1 MSSKIGTI
9 ISLIFVAMM
18 VALSMDIMCIQ
29 YLYSNLDAKS
39 SSISYEIAKHGML
52 DSSFINY
59 LNQKYKVT
67 FICESNCEVN
77 SPGTNIAYR
86 LETSYKPI
94 IISKQD
100 MKLVV
105 HRYAVLSFYD

>member
-9 ISLIFVAMM
+9 LSLIFVAMM

-39 SSISYEIAKHGML
+39 SSISYEIAKHGMI
-52 DSSFINY
+52 DDTFIDY
-59 LNQKYKVT
+59 LNNKYKVT
-67 FICESNCEVN
+67 FTCEDNCGVN

-86 LETSYKPI
+86 IETTYKPI
-94 IISKQD
+94 IISKQE
-100 MKLVV
+100 MKLAVY
-105 HRYAVLSFYD
+105 RYAVLSFYD